1 MLFDKDCSAAK
12 DNRHQLGESIYLFI
26 YTLYMIV
33 DILNDTLLGTA
44 KSLSEVVLLF
54 IRTSTV
60 VQFFSLTSHIRL
72 GS

>member
-1 MLFDKDCSAAK
+1 
-12 DNRHQLGESIYLFI
+12 
-26 YTLYMIV
+26 MIV